1 MPILGQ
7 LRRLYADFGHEAV
20 YGVPAKL
27 SGLPLS
33 EFTYIVTRDNQT
45 TGNLGISPYEIY
57 FLEHLFQSYRPKRIF
72 IVGNS
77 FGWST
82 FALALLNPD
91 AKVVAIE
98 AGFEPFTDAWIN
110 ETNRMASERG
120 AQVQVCKGVSPND
133 VKRVA
138 AECFGEGEK
147 VDFFFIDG
155 LHTVEQVQLDYAA
168 CAEIAAPDAVYLFH
182 DALYWNLTPG
192 IERIV
197 ERARLD
203 RHDLWRTSTG
213 MTLLCDNKASP
224 EAAEVAR
231 AFDLGPKTP
240 ALYDFWRKQ
249 G

>member
-1 MPILGQ
+1 MPILGR
-7 LRRLYADFGHEAV
+7 LRRLYADFGHETV
-20 YGVPAKL
+20 CGVPAKL

-57 FLEHLFQSYRPKRIF
+57 FLEHLFQSYRPRRIF

-91 AKVVAIE
+91 ADVAVIE
-98 AGFEPFTDAWIN
+98 AGFEPFTDAWIA
-110 ETNRMASERG
+110 ETNRMAAATGIRAKVS
-120 AQVQVCKGVSPND
+120 KGVSPQD
-133 VKRVA
+133 VGRAA

-147 VDFFFIDG
+147 ADFFLIDG
-155 LHTVEQVQLDYAA
+155 LHTVDQVQADYAA
-168 CAEIAAPDAVYLFH
+168 CAEIAAANAVYLFH
-182 DALYWNLTPG
+182 DALYWDLTPG
-192 IERIV
+192 IDRIV
-197 ERARLD
+197 ERSGLD

-213 MTLLCDNKASP
+213 MALLCDDKANP
-224 EAAEVAR
+224 AVAEVAR
-231 AFDLGPKTP
+231 DFDFGRKTA
-240 ALYDFWRKQ
+240 ALYDFWRRQ